1 LIAGDL
7 IDWSSSRDFSD
18 SIKVPDLE
26 GYVPHVSGDHAA
38 SNELIIRVQSA
49 YDVAGKNNN
58 GGRLNYVEKERGQER
73 GERGKF
79 VEGVVRR

>member
-1 LIAGDL
+1 VTPSWPFRPLIAGDL

-38 SNELIIRVQSA
+38 SNELISGSSLVRVLSILSLSL
-49 YDVAGKNNN
+49 GIGFNP
-58 GGRLNYVEKERGQER
+58 G
-73 GERGKF
+73 
-79 VEGVVRR
+79 